1 MLKVVSDFTIV
12 AVAAAAVAAAA
23 VAAAAV
29 AASAVVGSLCLLL
42 LKFLLNYIC
51 PTGNDG
57 L

>member
-12 AVAAAAVAAAA
+12 AVAAAA